1 MRNPSSV
8 FVTHLM
14 FGSQVLK
21 VKGERLIMD
30 CNRFP
35 RFSQSAF
42 RFQLSGARSQF
53 SVVRFQLSVVRF
65 PLSAPCT
72 VTQVSY
78 LVPPLF
84 PARTRAVSTNRHEK
98 SADHWHYRPG
108 RFVSGR
114 AFAQQRIRSSWPDP
128 PRLFVQHRTARTDL

>member
-42 RFQLSGARSQF
+42 RFPLSVFSCPLSVFRFQF
-53 SVVRFQLSVVRF
+53 S
-65 PLSAPCT
+65 
-72 VTQVSY
+72 
-78 LVPPLF
+78 
-84 PARTRAVSTNRHEK
+84 AVSFQFSAFLNLHRH
-98 SADHWHYRPG
+98 SSLLPCAATFPG
-108 RFVSGR
+108 SNESGEH
-114 AFAQQRIRSSWPDP
+114 QS
-128 PRLFVQHRTARTDL
+128 T

>member
-42 RFQLSGARSQF
+42 RFPL
-53 SVVRFQLSVVRF
+53 SVVRFRLSVVRF

-114 AFAQQRIRSSWPDP
+114 AFAQQR
-128 PRLFVQHRTARTDL
+128 